1 MYVLHGITPGALL
14 GNFII
19 VTGAFLTLIV
29 LVRVFAW
36 KAITRIFEERA
47 NRIARDLEEAERAR
61 EKAESYVAE
70 QEELLKKSRLEASQ
84 IVGKANARAAHDKEA
99 ILAQAREEA
108 QAIKDM
114 ARQQAE
120 QLKAEAI
127 ESAKKEVSLLAIDL
141 AEKILLKELTPEVQS
156 GLVDRYLEQLGGK

>member
-36 KAITRIFEERA
+36 KAITSIFEERA
-47 NRIARDLEEAERAR
+47 NRIASDLEAAEAAR
-61 EKAESYVAE
+61 QKAEAYVKE
-70 QEELLKKSRLEASQ
+70 QEDLLKQSRLEASQ
-84 IVGKANARAAHDKEA
+84 IIGKANSRAAHDKDA

-108 QAIKDM
+108 QAIKDT
-114 ARQQAE
+114 ARKQAE

-127 ESAKKEVSLLAIDL
+127 ESAKKDVSLMAIDL
-141 AEKILLKELTPEVQS
+141 AEKILLKTLDKEAQQELT
-156 GLVDRYLEQLGGK
+156 DRYLEQLGGK